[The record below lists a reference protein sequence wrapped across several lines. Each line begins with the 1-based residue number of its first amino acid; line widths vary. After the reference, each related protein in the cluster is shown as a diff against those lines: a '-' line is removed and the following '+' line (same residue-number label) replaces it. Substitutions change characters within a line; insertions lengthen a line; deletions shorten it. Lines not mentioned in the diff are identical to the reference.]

1 MIIIDDGAFIKR
13 YHAHGVERILPG
25 KDHGNFLIEA
35 KSALCGFGTDARCNI
50 DADLYHALS
59 SPHECMRT
67 HGLECIQGSSCR
79 DTSNN
84 TNSSDLG

>member
-13 YHAHGVERILPG
+13 YHAHGVGRILSG

-35 KSALCGFGTDARCNI
+35 KSALCGFGSDARCNV
-50 DADLYHALS
+50 DAELYHALS

-67 HGLECIQGSSCR
+67 HGMECIQGDVR
-79 DTSNN
+79 AATQA
-84 TNSSDLG
+84 TTRVQAI